1 MNKEYKATW
10 TAFENATQAD
20 WEAVMDYEAE
30 FNAGLVDRLL
40 EQFRML
46 DEAST
51 PYPINRYQHS
61 LQSATRALNDGADE
75 EMVVAALLHDIGDV
89 AAPYNHGEVAAAILK
104 PYVSEKIYWIVK
116 HHPVFQG
123 YYYNHYLGGDRNARE
138 KYRDSPHYDD
148 CIYFCQHYD
157 QNAFDPAYDSKPL
170 EFFEPMLRRVFVA
183 NHGHMELAERADDK
197 VA

>member
-1 MNKEYKATW
+1 MR
-10 TAFENATQAD
+10 D
-20 WEAVMDYEAE
+20 WWIDCWNNSECWMK
-30 FNAGLVDRLL
+30 R
-40 EQFRML
+40 RRHTR
-46 DEAST
+46 ST
-51 PYPINRYQHS
+51 VTSIRCNPRH
-61 LQSATRALNDGADE
+61 
-75 EMVVAALLHDIGDV
+75 
-89 AAPYNHGEVAAAILK
+89 NHGEVAAAILK

-148 CIYFCQHYD
+148 CIYFCERYD